1 MSDDKYNRDWSR
13 DRQKTAALIWVSFL
27 IAAVMSV
34 VFFAAVDPLLILENV
49 DALADA
55 SRETGYAVC
64 FFFFWSGTA
73 LSSWLSLRITR
84 RKRQQ
89 PRPVGRQR

>member
-1 MSDDKYNRDWSR
+1 MNDANDNPNWSR
-13 DRQKTAALIWVSFL
+13 DQQKTAALVWVSFL
-27 IAAVMSV
+27 VAAGMSV
-34 VFFAAVDPLLILENV
+34 VFFAAVDPLLVLESV

-89 PRPVGRQR
+89 PRPIGRQ